1 MKLQTTNSQTRVH
14 VYGTL
19 LKIWMVRNIKQLREL
34 VVRCLIELDGRGH
47 LKLYLSSLEEEICM
61 NIEVVGHPALTTPL
75 KNFQKKSKENRHL
88 KIWIIRSKEFIQK
101 EAF

>member
-1 MKLQTTNSQTRVH
+1 
-14 VYGTL
+14 
-19 LKIWMVRNIKQLREL
+19 
-34 VVRCLIELDGRGH
+34 
-47 LKLYLSSLEEEICM
+47 M

-88 KIWIIRSKEFIQK
+88 KIWINGSKEFIQK